1 MKNRNSIQLIYDVR
15 RARFRYYGN
24 GERIALFQNFVLFD
38 LVLGS
43 CMIILFENESND
55 KINDASQT
63 IFSVFIYLFL
73 TSSFAFPPLNTRPYS
88 CYSLHAVHDSCDS
101 VEFWKYRYFN

>member
-15 RARFRYYGN
+15 RVRFRYYGN
-24 GERIALFQNFVLFD
+24 GERIALSQNFVLFD

-55 KINDASQT
+55 KINDA
-63 IFSVFIYLFL
+63 
-73 TSSFAFPPLNTRPYS
+73 A
-88 CYSLHAVHDSCDS
+88 
-101 VEFWKYRYFN
+101 